1 MTAPLPT
8 KLTPGAYEVFVHNG
22 YGGPAGWRRA
32 GTVDIAVHEEVWEDR
47 VFDVVDF
54 GAVPNDRGGDTQALR
69 AALAAAGQN
78 GGGIVHLP
86 RGRYQIHGT
95 LENSPVHFAAGRV
108 PRAEPALLAGRAE
121 ATSGVDQRQP

>member
-1 MTAPLPT
+1 MALKRGDNYVELPLQQQDLWSVTAPLPT
-8 KLTPGAYEVFVHNG
+8 KLAPGIYEVFVHNG
-22 YGGPAGWRRA
+22 HGGPAGWRRA

-69 AALAAAGQN
+69 AALVAAGQN

-86 RGRYQIHGT
+86 RGRYQIHGAPWRFPRS
-95 LENSPVHFAAGRV
+95 LCCGASP
-108 PRAEPALLAGRAE
+108 
-121 ATSGVDQRQP
+121 